1 MAEDLEIKAQL
12 ENFENMLMLRNYI
25 NRMLKYDLS
34 GTHLSLR
41 ECQLLMYIYQHGQT
55 GTSELAQVFKVTRTL
70 ISKTLGQLM
79 QANLIREQAHLNDR
93 RRVDISLTD
102 NGIKQV
108 IAVKKQI
115 SNNLQSMDATKELL
129 RLTEQ
134 IASLSQ

>member
-12 ENFENMLMLRNYI
+12 ENFENMLMLRNYV

-41 ECQLLMYIYQHGQT
+41 ECQLLMYLYQHGQT
-55 GTSELAQVFKVTRTL
+55 GTSELAQIFKVTRTL
-70 ISKTLGQLM
+70 ISKTIGQLI
-79 QANLIREQAHLNDR
+79 QAKLIREQAHLNDR

-108 IAVKKQI
+108 VAAKKQI

>member
-12 ENFENMLMLRNYI
+12 ENFENMLMLRNYV

-41 ECQLLMYIYQHGQT
+41 ECQLLMYLYQHGQT

-70 ISKTLGQLM
+70 ISKTIGQLI
-79 QANLIREQAHLNDR
+79 QAKLIREQAHLNDR

>member
-79 QANLIREQAHLNDR
+79 QANLIREQAHRNDR

-108 IAVKKQI
+108 VAVKKQI
-115 SNNLQSMDATKELL
+115 SDNLQSMDATKELL

-134 IASLSQ
+134 VASLSQ

>member
-70 ISKTLGQLM
+70 ISKTIGQLM
-79 QANLIREQAHLNDR
+79 QAKLIREQAHLNDR

-108 IAVKKQI
+108 VAVKKQI
-115 SNNLQSMDATKELL
+115 SNNLQSMDATKELS

>member
-1 MAEDLEIKAQL
+1 MAEDLEIKEQL
-12 ENFENMLMLRNYI
+12 KNFENMLMLRNYI

-41 ECQLLMYIYQHGQT
+41 ECQLLMYLYQHGQT
-55 GTSELAQVFKVTRTL
+55 GTSELAKVFKVTRTL

-79 QANLIREQAHLNDR
+79 QAKLIREQAHLNDR

-108 IAVKKQI
+108 VAVKKQI

>member
-12 ENFENMLMLRNYI
+12 ENFENMLMLQNYI

-55 GTSELAQVFKVTRTL
+55 GTSELAQVFKVTRIL

-79 QANLIREQAHLNDR
+79 QANLIREQAHRNDR

-102 NGIKQV
+102 NEIKQV
-108 IAVKKQI
+108 VAVKNKFQI
-115 SNNLQSMDATKELL
+115 IYKVWMQLKNYYV
-129 RLTEQ
+129 
-134 IASLSQ
+134 

>member
-1 MAEDLEIKAQL
+1 MAEDLEIKAL
-12 ENFENMLMLRNYI
+12 LKNFENMLMLRNYI

-79 QANLIREQAHLNDR
+79 QAKLIREQAHLNDR

-108 IAVKKQI
+108 VAVKKQI

>member
-1 MAEDLEIKAQL
+1 MAEDLEIKVQL
-12 ENFENMLMLRNYI
+12 ENFENMLMLRNYV

-41 ECQLLMYIYQHGQT
+41 ECQLLMYLYQHGQT

-70 ISKTLGQLM
+70 ISKTIGQLI
-79 QANLIREQAHLNDR
+79 QAKLIREQAHLNDR

>member
-70 ISKTLGQLM
+70 ISKTIGQLI
-79 QANLIREQAHLNDR
+79 QAKLIREQAHLNDR

-115 SNNLQSMDATKELL
+115 SNNLQSVDATKELL

>member
-1 MAEDLEIKAQL
+1 MEIKAQL

-79 QANLIREQAHLNDR
+79 QANLIREQAHRNDR

-108 IAVKKQI
+108 VAVKKQI

-134 IASLSQ
+134 VASLSQ

>member
-1 MAEDLEIKAQL
+1 MEIKAQL
-12 ENFENMLMLRNYI
+12 KNFENMLMLRNYI

-79 QANLIREQAHLNDR
+79 QANLIREQAHRNDR

-108 IAVKKQI
+108 VAVKKQI

>member
-25 NRMLKYDLS
+25 NRMLKYELS

-41 ECQLLMYIYQHGQT
+41 ECQLLMYLYQHGQT

-70 ISKTLGQLM
+70 ISKTIGQLI
-79 QANLIREQAHLNDR
+79 QAKLIREQAHLNDR

>member
-70 ISKTLGQLM
+70 ISKTIGQLM
-79 QANLIREQAHLNDR
+79 QAKLIREQAHLNDR

-108 IAVKKQI
+108 IALKKQI

>member
-1 MAEDLEIKAQL
+1 MEIKAQL

-79 QANLIREQAHLNDR
+79 QANLIREQAHRNDR

-108 IAVKKQI
+108 VAVKKQI

>member
-25 NRMLKYDLS
+25 NKMLKYDLR

-70 ISKTLGQLM
+70 ISKTIGQLM
-79 QANLIREQAHLNDR
+79 QAKLIREQAYLGDDR
-93 RRVDISLTD
+93 RRVDISLTE
-102 NGIKQV
+102 NGIKKV
-108 IAVKKQI
+108 VEVKKQI
-115 SNNLQSMDATKELL
+115 SNNLQSMDSTKELL
-129 RLTEQ
+129 SLTNK
-134 IASLSQ
+134 IASLS

>member
-108 IAVKKQI
+108 VAVKKQI
-115 SNNLQSMDATKELL
+115 SNNLQSMDSTKELL

-134 IASLSQ
+134 IASLS

>member
-25 NRMLKYDLS
+25 NRMLKYDLR

-55 GTSELAQVFKVTRTL
+55 GTSELAQVFKVTGTL
-70 ISKTLGQLM
+70 ISKTIGQLM
-79 QANLIREQAHLNDR
+79 QAKLIREQAHLNDR
-93 RRVDISLTD
+93 RRVDISLTE

-108 IAVKKQI
+108 VAVKKQI

>member
-1 MAEDLEIKAQL
+1 MAEDLEIKEQL
-12 ENFENMLMLRNYI
+12 KNFENMLMLRNYI

-41 ECQLLMYIYQHGQT
+41 ECQLLMYLYQHGQT
-55 GTSELAQVFKVTRTL
+55 GTSELAKVFKVTRTL

-79 QANLIREQAHLNDR
+79 QAKLIREQAHLNDR

-108 IAVKKQI
+108 VAAKKQI

>member
-1 MAEDLEIKAQL
+1 
-12 ENFENMLMLRNYI
+12 MLMLRNYI

-41 ECQLLMYIYQHGQT
+41 ECQLLMYLYQHGQT

-79 QANLIREQAHLNDR
+79 QANLIREQAHRNDR

-108 IAVKKQI
+108 VAVKKQI

>member
-1 MAEDLEIKAQL
+1 MAEDLEIKEQL

-41 ECQLLMYIYQHGQT
+41 ECQLLMYLYQHGQT

-70 ISKTLGQLM
+70 ISKTIGQLI
-79 QANLIREQAHLNDR
+79 QAKLIREQAHLNDR

-108 IAVKKQI
+108 VAAKKQI

>member
-12 ENFENMLMLRNYI
+12 KNFENMLMLRNYV
-25 NRMLKYDLS
+25 NRMLKHDLS

-79 QANLIREQAHLNDR
+79 QAKLIREQAHLNDR

-108 IAVKKQI
+108 VAVKKQI

>member
-1 MAEDLEIKAQL
+1 MAEDLEIKEQL

-41 ECQLLMYIYQHGQT
+41 ECQLLMYLYQHGQT

-70 ISKTLGQLM
+70 ISKTIGQLI
-79 QANLIREQAHLNDR
+79 QAKLIREQAHLNDR

>member
-108 IAVKKQI
+108 VAVKKQI
-115 SNNLQSMDATKELL
+115 SNNLQSMDSTKELL

>member
-1 MAEDLEIKAQL
+1 MAEDLEIKEQL
-12 ENFENMLMLRNYI
+12 KNFENMLMLRNYI

-108 IAVKKQI
+108 VAVKKQI
-115 SNNLQSMDATKELL
+115 SNNLQSMDSTKELL

>member
-1 MAEDLEIKAQL
+1 MAEDLEIKEQL

-41 ECQLLMYIYQHGQT
+41 ECQLLMYLYQHGQT
-55 GTSELAQVFKVTRTL
+55 GTSELAQIFKVTRTL
-70 ISKTLGQLM
+70 ISKTIGQLI
-79 QANLIREQAHLNDR
+79 QAKLIREQAHLNDR

-108 IAVKKQI
+108 VAAKKQI

>member
-12 ENFENMLMLRNYI
+12 ENFENMLMLQNYI

-55 GTSELAQVFKVTRTL
+55 GTSELAQVFKVTRIL

-79 QANLIREQAHLNDR
+79 QANLIREQAHRNDR

-108 IAVKKQI
+108 VAVKKI

>member
-41 ECQLLMYIYQHGQT
+41 ECQLLMYLYQHGQT

-79 QANLIREQAHLNDR
+79 QANLIREQAHRNDR

-108 IAVKKQI
+108 VAVKKQI

>member
-41 ECQLLMYIYQHGQT
+41 ECQLLMYIYQHGQA

-70 ISKTLGQLM
+70 ISKTISQLM
-79 QANLIREQAHLNDR
+79 QAKLIREQAHLNDR

-108 IAVKKQI
+108 VAVKKQI

-134 IASLSQ
+134 ISSLSQ

>member
-79 QANLIREQAHLNDR
+79 QANLIREQAHRNDR

-108 IAVKKQI
+108 VAVKKQI

-134 IASLSQ
+134 VASLSQ

>member
-70 ISKTLGQLM
+70 ISKTIGQLI
-79 QANLIREQAHLNDR
+79 QAKLIWEQAHLNDR

-115 SNNLQSMDATKELL
+115 SNNLQSVDATKELL

>member
-79 QANLIREQAHLNDR
+79 QAKLIREQAHLNDR

-108 IAVKKQI
+108 VAVKKQI

>member
-1 MAEDLEIKAQL
+1 MAEDLEIKEQL
-12 ENFENMLMLRNYI
+12 ENFENMLMLRNYV

-41 ECQLLMYIYQHGQT
+41 ECQLLMYLYQHGQT
-55 GTSELAQVFKVTRTL
+55 GTSELAQIFKVTRTL
-70 ISKTLGQLM
+70 ISKTIGQLI
-79 QANLIREQAHLNDR
+79 QAKLIREQAHLNDR

-108 IAVKKQI
+108 VAAKKQI

>member
-79 QANLIREQAHLNDR
+79 QANLIREQAHRNDR

-108 IAVKKQI
+108 VAVKKQI

>member
-41 ECQLLMYIYQHGQT
+41 ECQLLMYLYQHGQT

-70 ISKTLGQLM
+70 ISKTIGQLI
-79 QANLIREQAHLNDR
+79 QAKLIREQAHLNDR

>member
-70 ISKTLGQLM
+70 ISKTIGQLM
-79 QANLIREQAHLNDR
+79 QAKLIREQAHLNDR

-108 IAVKKQI
+108 VAVKKQI

>member
-12 ENFENMLMLRNYI
+12 KNFENMLMLRNYI

-79 QANLIREQAHLNDR
+79 QAKLIREQAHLNDR

-108 IAVKKQI
+108 VAVKKQI